1 MKGEV
6 LIYIEGTED
15 SYKLYSKDIESA
27 CSLYYGLEE
36 RPIYIDH
43 PDGLVKVVVKKLDV
57 LIEAILDTHKYR
69 EERLES
75 FYENTRV
82 KEWRDARDRGIL
94 RSVLVNRNYE
104 GDRIAGLIGWLESRR
119 AISWNDRDTRA
130 VPYKLNDNLILIFS

>member
-36 RPIYIDH
+36 RPIYIDR
-43 PDGLVKVVVKKLDV
+43 PDGLAKVVVRKLDI

-75 FYENTRV
+75 FYENTRA
-82 KEWRDARDRGIL
+82 KEWRDARDR
-94 RSVLVNRNYE
+94 RVLLGALMNRNYE

-119 AISWNDRDTRA
+119 AISWNDRDTRV

>member
-6 LIYIEGTED
+6 IVYIEGTED

-27 CSLYYGLEE
+27 CSLYCGLEE
-36 RPIYIDH
+36 RPIYIDR
-43 PDGLVKVVVKKLDV
+43 PDGLAKVVVEKLDV
-57 LIEAILDTHKYR
+57 LIEAILDTHKLR

-82 KEWRDARDRGIL
+82 KEWRDARDR
-94 RSVLVNRNYE
+94 RVLLGALINRNYE

-119 AISWNDRDTRA
+119 AISWNDRDA
-130 VPYKLNDNLILIFS
+130 KVVPYKLNDNLILIFS

>member
-6 LIYIEGTED
+6 LVYIEGTKD

-36 RPIYIDH
+36 RPIHIER
-43 PDGLVKVVVKKLDV
+43 PDGLVKVVVEKLDV
-57 LIEAILDTHKYR
+57 LIEAILDAHKFR

-82 KEWRDARDRGIL
+82 KEWRDARDR
-94 RSVLVNRNYE
+94 RVLLGALINRNYE
-104 GDRIAGLIGWLESRR
+104 GDRIASLIGWLESRR
-119 AISWNDRDTRA
+119 AISWNDRDTRV

>member
-6 LIYIEGTED
+6 LVYIEGTED
-15 SYKLYSKDIESA
+15 GYELYGKDVESA

-36 RPIYIDH
+36 RPIYIDR
-43 PDGLVKVVVKKLDV
+43 PDGLAKVVVRKLDM

-75 FYENTRV
+75 FYENTRA
-82 KEWRDARDRGIL
+82 KEWRDARDR
-94 RSVLVNRNYE
+94 RVLLGTLINRNYE
-104 GDRIAGLIGWLESRR
+104 GDRIAGLIGWLESKR
-119 AISWNDRDTRA
+119 AISWNDRDARV

>member
-36 RPIYIDH
+36 RPIYIDR
-43 PDGLVKVVVKKLDV
+43 PDGLAKVVVKKLDM
-57 LIEAILDTHKYR
+57 LIEAILDIHRFR
-69 EERLES
+69 EKRLES

-82 KEWRDARDRGIL
+82 KEWRDARDR
-94 RSVLVNRNYE
+94 RVLLGALINRNYE

-119 AISWNDRDTRA
+119 AISWNDRDTRV